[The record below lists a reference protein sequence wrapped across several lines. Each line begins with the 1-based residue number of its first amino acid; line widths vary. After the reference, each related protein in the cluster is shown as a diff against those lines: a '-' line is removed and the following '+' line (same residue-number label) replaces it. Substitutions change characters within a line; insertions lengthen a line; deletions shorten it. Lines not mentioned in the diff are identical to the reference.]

1 MTPRPQDGQ
10 PQAAGAPGGSV
21 PFVLPGPPPARET
34 LAGWQQWRTSRGSF
48 VPAPRLDRAAWRALS
63 PRRRMLYD
71 LHRAATHANL
81 PLQQTPMSQA
91 VTRVLRGRIESNALK
106 HKPSTRAGV
115 MITGGG
121 YQGKT
126 ETACEVAA
134 GFEDAWLELH
144 HHLNPDALAG
154 TRDLHAP
161 VAYAQTPVTAKPKST
176 CKAVLGFYGA
186 DAKNMDLPDLVRQV
200 AASIR
205 DHGTKALLLDDI
217 TRLRMHR
224 ADDQDVLDLIR
235 AFMSMHV
242 TLVLIGVDIPG
253 SGLLR
258 EGRHDPGTGQWLF
271 PPSRHAGI
279 HGLEATQ
286 TERRFD
292 LVELDR
298 FRYDTPAQVTAWT
311 RHLAGIEQQLRLM
324 DAAPGMLT
332 DGTMPEYL
340 YRRTNGVVGLLERLI
355 EDGCREAID
364 TGAEF
369 LTQAVL
375 DNVALS
381 LPDIRGRDARAGE
394 IPPIPPGPAQA
405 GGSRAGKR
413 KRGRN
418 TVFDDRGPATGAGS

>member
-1 MTPRPQDGQ
+1 MP
-10 PQAAGAPGGSV
+10 AADTEAASIPPGSSV
-21 PFVLPGPPPARET
+21 PLVLPGPLPVRDT
-34 LAGWQQWRTSRGSF
+34 LAGWQRWRTTRGTF
-48 VPAPRLDRAAWRALS
+48 QPAPHLDLAAWRALS
-63 PRRRMLYD
+63 PRRRMLHD

-81 PLQQTPMSQA
+81 PLQQTPMSTVVA
-91 VTRVLRGRIESNALK
+91 KLMRGRIESNALK
-106 HKPSTRAGV
+106 HKPTTRAGV

-134 GFEDAWLELH
+134 AFEDAWLELH
-144 HHLNPDALAG
+144 HHLNPDAVPG

-161 VAYAQTPVTAKPKST
+161 VAYVQTPVTAKPKST
-176 CKAVLGFYGA
+176 CKAILGFYGA
-186 DAKNMDLPDLVRQV
+186 DTKNMDLPDLVRQV

-258 EGRHDPGTGQWLF
+258 EGRHDPRTGQWAF
-271 PPSRHAGI
+271 PPSRQAGVHA
-279 HGLEATQ
+279 LEATQ

-298 FRYDTPAQVTAWT
+298 FRYDTPAQITAWT

-332 DGTMPEYL
+332 GGTMPEYL
-340 YRRTNGVVGLLERLI
+340 YRRTSGVVGLLERLI

-364 TGAEF
+364 TGTEH
-369 LTQAVL
+369 LGQALL

-381 LPDIRGRDARAGE
+381 LPGALSRDAQAGE
-394 IPPIPPGPAQA
+394 IPAIPPGPVPP
-405 GGSRAGKR
+405 GGSSARKR
-413 KRGRN
+413 KRGRS
-418 TVFDDRGPATGAGS
+418 TVFDDRGPATGTGT

>member
-1 MTPRPQDGQ
+1 
-10 PQAAGAPGGSV
+10 
-21 PFVLPGPPPARET
+21 
-34 LAGWQQWRTSRGSF
+34 
-48 VPAPRLDRAAWRALS
+48 
-63 PRRRMLYD
+63 MLHD

-134 GFEDAWLELH
+134 GFEDAWLDLH
-144 HHLNPDALAG
+144 HHLNPDALPG
-154 TRDLHAP
+154 VRDLHAP
-161 VAYAQTPVTAKPKST
+161 VAYVQTPVTAKPKST
-176 CKAVLGFYGA
+176 CKAILGFYGA
-186 DAKNMDLPDLVRQV
+186 DTKNMDLVRQV

-242 TLVLIGVDIPG
+242 TLALIGVDIPG

-258 EGRHDPGTGQWLF
+258 EGRHDPRTGQWIL
-271 PPSRHAGI
+271 PTSPHAGV
-279 HGLEATQ
+279 HQLEATQ

-298 FRYDTPAQVTAWT
+298 FRYDTPAQITAWT
-311 RHLAGIEQQLRLM
+311 RHLAGVEQQLRLM

-340 YRRTNGVVGLLERLI
+340 YRRTNGVVGLLERLL

-364 TGAEF
+364 TGTER
-369 LTQAVL
+369 LSQAVL

-381 LPDIRGRDARAGE
+381 LSGASGRDAQAGE
-394 IPPIPPGPAQA
+394 IPAIPPGPGQP
-405 GGSRAGKR
+405 GGSETSKR

-418 TVFDDRGPATGAGS
+418 TVFDDRGTACSTRT